1 MVGRKF
7 KIMLA
12 TLAIMSI
19 PICAM
24 AGPRAIISDSVTI
37 DKGDSSVVIPPREVL
52 EGLTNESGSSGS
64 LKIRLSDTKKNNS
77 KEGVIFSLSKIADI
91 EDGTYKVKDNYSSVE
106 VDLNNI
112 KTANDLELAAG
123 LFKEV
128 VVTDNTMET
137 NSNGECSIEEL
148 EVGVYLVYAK
158 NIAGYDNITPF
169 IVSVPHWNEAD
180 GMVYDLEVI
189 PKHTEIIKKENPN
202 KVPPTAYNDKAI
214 FNLAIG
220 SILLLGSGAL
230 FIGVRKKERK

>member
-12 TLAIMSI
+12 TLAIISI

-37 DKGDSSVVIPPREVL
+37 DKGDTSVVMTPSEVL
-52 EGLTNESGSSGS
+52 ETLTNDSISGS

-91 EDGTYKVKDNYSSVE
+91 EDGTYKVKDNYSNVE
-106 VDLNNI
+106 IDLNNI
-112 KTANDLELAAG
+112 KTANDLELAAE

-137 NSNGECSIEEL
+137 NAKGECSIEEL

-158 NIAGYDNITPF
+158 NIAAYDDITPF
-169 IVSVPHWNEAD
+169 IVSIPHWSEND
-180 GMVYDLEVI
+180 GMVFDLEVI
-189 PKHTEIIKKENPN
+189 PKHTEIVKKEKP

-220 SILLLGSGAL
+220 SILLVGSGAL
-230 FIGVRKKERK
+230 FLGVREKERK

>member
-12 TLAIMSI
+12 TLAIVSI

-24 AGPRAIISDSVTI
+24 AQSRAIISGSVTI
-37 DKGDSSVVIPPREVL
+37 DKGDTSVVIPPSEVL
-52 EGLTNESGSSGS
+52 EDLTNDSISSSGS
-64 LKIRLSDTKKNNS
+64 LKIKLSDTKKNNS

-91 EDGTYKVKDNYSSVE
+91 EDGTYKVKDNYSNVE
-106 VDLNNI
+106 IDLNNI
-112 KTANDLELAAG
+112 KTANDLELAAE
-123 LFKEV
+123 LFKSV
-128 VVTDNTMET
+128 AITDNTMET
-137 NSNGECSIEEL
+137 NASGECSIEDL

-158 NIAGYDNITPF
+158 NIAEYDDITPF
-169 IVSVPHWNEAD
+169 IVSIPHWSEND
-180 GMVYDLEVI
+180 GMVFDLEVI
-189 PKHTEIIKKENPN
+189 PKHTEIIKKEKN

-230 FIGVRKKERK
+230 FLGVRKKDKK

>member
-12 TLAIMSI
+12 TLAIISI

-37 DKGDSSVVIPPREVL
+37 DKGDTSVVMTPSEVL
-52 EGLTNESGSSGS
+52 ETLTNDSISGS

-91 EDGTYKVKDNYSSVE
+91 EDGTYKVKDNYSNVE
-106 VDLNNI
+106 IDLNNI
-112 KTANDLELAAG
+112 KTANDLELAAE

-137 NSNGECSIEEL
+137 NAKGECSIEEL

-158 NIAGYDNITPF
+158 NIAAYDDITPF
-169 IVSVPHWNEAD
+169 IVSIPHWSEND
-180 GMVYDLEVI
+180 GMVFDLEVI
-189 PKHTEIIKKENPN
+189 PKHTEIVKKEKP

-220 SILLLGSGAL
+220 SILLVGSGAL
-230 FIGVRKKERK
+230 FLGVRKKERK